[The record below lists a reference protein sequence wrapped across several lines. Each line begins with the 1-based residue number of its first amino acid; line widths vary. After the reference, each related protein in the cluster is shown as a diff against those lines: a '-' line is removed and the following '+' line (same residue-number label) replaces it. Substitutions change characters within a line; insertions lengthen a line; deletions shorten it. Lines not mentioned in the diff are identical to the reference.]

1 MKHFGRKLMSGFLA
15 IFMSVAM
22 LVGMLPVMGRKAK
35 AADDEIILTF
45 SDPDYSGNILVNSAI
60 TNGGKTV
67 VVTGST
73 SKYNLTIQAEE
84 EEEIIVV
91 LKDVNINM
99 SEIKGKPAILI
110 EGSGAVTIKLEGEN
124 TVVSGEACAGIQKD
138 GSGKLTITETEETGR
153 LAATGGF
160 GGAGIGGGHANGGS
174 NITISGGT
182 VHAMGGSSG
191 AGIGGG
197 YLKTGSN
204 ITISGGKVTAIGGNG
219 GAGIGGGNSG
229 SGSNIIIGGNAEVNA
244 TGKSG
249 GAGIGGGYG
258 SYGSGITIESKKDA
272 TAVTKVTAE
281 GGENGAGIGGGYGG
295 DGKNITIQGGEVT
308 SNGGRYGAGIGG
320 GNGGDGSNITITGGT
335 VTANGGD
342 YGAGIGGGDRG
353 SGSGITIG
361 SAENATEITK
371 VTAEGGNNG
380 AGIGGGFRGY
390 GSIISIEGNADVTAT
405 GGEGGAGIGGGD
417 EGNGSEIT
425 IKGNATVTASGG
437 NGGAG
442 IGGGCDGDG
451 SSITIEGDA
460 NVTATGKNGGAGI
473 GGGEEGNG
481 TDITITGGT
490 VEATGGKNG
499 GAGIGGG
506 NDGTGSNII
515 IFGGTVTATGG
526 VNDGAGIGGGGSG
539 DGSSITIEG
548 DANVT
553 ATGGYSGA
561 GIGGG
566 DFGNG
571 SAITI
576 NGGTVTA
583 EGGQGAAGIG
593 GGKAKS
599 GSNITISGGTV
610 TATGGDSGAGIGGGY
625 KGDGTEIKISG
636 GDVTATG
643 EAGAGIGGGN
653 EGDGSGITITDGTV
667 IAAAQYGGAGIGG
680 GARSADGK
688 GGIGSNITISGG
700 AVVKAAGGQRII
712 GVAAAI
718 GQGANDYNNG
728 NESIITV
735 IATIDKKDYTL
746 SGQVLIYPAGT
757 SAEAMKKGTVIGIPV
772 TEAKITFD
780 ANGGSGTMNAAT
792 IIPGNG
798 NKLPAN
804 EFTWKGYFF
813 TGWNTKSDGSGASYG
828 DEAVVTFVGEPTLY
842 AQWQKLYDVTIT
854 AESETKV
861 YDGTALTNDGYTVTG
876 LAPGDTLESVTVT
889 GSQSLVGY
897 SKNVPGGAT
906 IKNASGDDVT
916 AHYVIN
922 YKNGTLTV
930 IDGTDPDEDPVK
942 DDLVVTVKAD
952 NAVYAPS
959 SEITFQI
966 TATNIYGE
974 PKTIT
979 LWAMDGVSIT
989 QSTFENVDPG
999 ETVTTTE
1006 SYKLTEADAL
1016 KGEFVNSIVARIED
1030 LKKQASVTVS
1040 IKDKFTVAFVDEDGT
1055 ELQSGEYAYGD
1066 MPKYNGEIPSGAPDV
1081 VCSAEFSGWDK
1092 KVVTVMG
1099 DEIYT
1104 ATYKKYN
1111 EHDYQPVDGTAVAP
1125 TCTKAGK
1132 EADQKCSRCGDVI
1145 TGKEIAATG
1154 HTFDQEVVDAK
1165 YLKSAA
1171 DCISAAV
1178 YYKSCKC
1185 GEKSTD
1191 EKDIFTSGEP
1201 AGHKWK
1207 AATGYAPKTCE
1218 VCGLEE
1224 GQKVT
1229 YDPIKGQVFVWTKGS
1244 KEPFVL
1250 TIKRSQDD
1258 VNCFLHYLNTLLD
1271 GAEIKVEARSGSTII
1286 TIPAETLEKLA
1297 VGEHKITVV
1306 FDDWKADFALSIAEA
1321 VATPTPAVDATPVT
1335 GDTMPVVPIAVV
1347 MVVAFGAA
1355 GIAMRRK
1362 ARMNRM

>member
-1 MKHFGRKLMSGFLA
+1 MLGRAFTMKHFGRKLISGFLA

-425 IKGNATVTASGG
+425 IKGNATVTAEGGKYGAGIGGGAYMDTGGSGSNISIEDNASVTASGGYCGAGIGGGDEGNGYEITIKGNATVTASGG

-442 IGGGCDGDG
+442 IGGGCD
-451 SSITIEGDA
+451 
-460 NVTATGKNGGAGI
+460 
-473 GGGEEGNG
+473 
-481 TDITITGGT
+481 
-490 VEATGGKNG
+490 
-499 GAGIGGG
+499 
-506 NDGTGSNII
+506 
-515 IFGGTVTATGG
+515 
-526 VNDGAGIGGGGSG
+526 G

-1321 VATPTPAVDATPVT
+1321 PADTTPVT
-1335 GDTMPVVPIAVV
+1335 GDTMPVVPVV
-1347 MVVAFGAA
+1347 LLFFITFFAAA
-1355 GIAMRRK
+1355 GIVWYRK
-1362 ARMNRM
+1362 KACSSEI